1 MSAAAA
7 SFPLVLRRRHVGLA
21 FGASPSSRRGPGSD
35 VAGSRP
41 YRRGDAMRGIDWA
54 ASARLSAAR
63 SEDAFIV
70 RERFADESPRV
81 VIVADRRPAMALC
94 PPGLPWLDKAATLHN
109 ASLLISTSAA
119 RSRGAI
125 GSLDFG
131 DGSVEPVWLS
141 PRPSGQWRVEERAA
155 TRSFAAP
162 ADAIERS
169 LTYLGLLRSSLPVG
183 SFVFVLSDFL
193 ADAGLATWLEAIGHR
208 WDIVPV
214 VIQDPVWE
222 ASFPEIGGVVVTFVD
237 AASGEVRRVRMRRGE
252 AHRLRAEHEAR
263 HAALVRGFIDLGLE
277 PVVLTSSDPDAILA
291 GFLSWADA
299 RLLDRRAGR

>member
-1 MSAAAA
+1 
-7 SFPLVLRRRHVGLA
+7 
-21 FGASPSSRRGPGSD
+21 
-35 VAGSRP
+35 
-41 YRRGDAMRGIDWA
+41 MRGIDWA

-81 VIVADRRPAMALC
+81 VVVADRRPAMALC
-94 PPGLPWLDKAATLHN
+94 PSDLPWLDKASTMRN
-109 ASLLISTSAA
+109 AGLLIAASTA

-131 DGSVEPVWLS
+131 DGDVEPVWLS
-141 PRPSGQWRVEERAA
+141 PKPSGQWRVEERAA
-155 TRSFAAP
+155 TGAFAAP
-162 ADAIERS
+162 ADSVERS
-169 LTYLGLLRSSLPVG
+169 LTYLGTLRSSLPVG
-183 SFVFVLSDFL
+183 CFVFVLSDFL

-237 AASGEVRRVRMRRGE
+237 AASGAVRRVRMRRGE
-252 AHRLRAEHEAR
+252 ARRLRTEHEVR
-263 HAALVRGFIDLGLE
+263 HDALVRGFIDLGLE
-277 PVVLTSSDPDAILA
+277 PVVLTSSEPDAILA
-291 GFLSWADA
+291 AFLSWADA

>member
-1 MSAAAA
+1 
-7 SFPLVLRRRHVGLA
+7 
-21 FGASPSSRRGPGSD
+21 
-35 VAGSRP
+35 
-41 YRRGDAMRGIDWA
+41 MRGIDWA

-81 VIVADRRPAMALC
+81 VVVADRRPAMALC
-94 PPGLPWLDKAATLHN
+94 SPELPWLDKAETMRN
-109 ASLLISTSAA
+109 AALLIAASAA

-131 DGSVEPVWLS
+131 DGGVEPVWLR
-141 PRPSGQWRVEERAA
+141 PQPSGQWRVEERAA
-155 TRSFAAP
+155 TGAFAAP
-162 ADAIERS
+162 ADTVDRS
-169 LTYLGLLRSSLPVG
+169 LTYLGTLRSSLPVG

-193 ADAGLATWLEAIGHR
+193 ADACLASWLEAIGHR

-222 ASFPEIGGVVVTFVD
+222 RSFPDIGGVVVTFVD
-237 AASGEVRRVRMRRGE
+237 ASSGAVRRVRMRRGE
-252 AHRLRAEHEAR
+252 ARRLRTAHEAR
-263 HAALVRGFIDLGLE
+263 HATLVRGFIDLGLE
-277 PVVLTSSDPDAILA
+277 PVVLTRSEPDSILGA
-291 GFLSWADA
+291 FLSWADA

>member
-7 SFPLVLRRRHVGLA
+7 TFPLVLRRRHVGLA
-21 FGASPSSRRGPGSD
+21 FGASPSSRRGPGTD
-35 VAGSRP
+35 VAGSRA
-41 YRRGDAMRGIDWA
+41 YRAGDAMRAIDWA

-63 SEDAFIV
+63 SEDAFVV

-81 VIVADRRPAMALC
+81 VVVADRRPAMALC
-94 PPGLPWLDKAATLHN
+94 PPGLPWLDKAATLRN
-109 ASLLISTSAA
+109 AALLIAASTA

-131 DGSVEPVWLS
+131 DGSVEPAWLS
-141 PRPSGQWRVEERAA
+141 PKPSGQWRVEERAA
-155 TRSFAAP
+155 TRPFAAP

-169 LTYLGLLRSSLPVG
+169 LTYLGTLRSALPVG

-193 ADAGLATWLEAIGHR
+193 ADAALATWLEAIGRR

-222 ASFPEIGGVVVTFVD
+222 ASFPDDRRRGRH
-237 AASGEVRRVRMRRGE
+237 VRRRGE
-252 AHRLRAEHEAR
+252 RRSATGPDAAGRGTTAARCARGAARGARSRLHR
-263 HAALVRGFIDLGLE
+263 LGLE
-277 PVVLTSSDPDAILA
+277 PVVLTSADPEAILA

>member
-1 MSAAAA
+1 
-7 SFPLVLRRRHVGLA
+7 
-21 FGASPSSRRGPGSD
+21 
-35 VAGSRP
+35 
-41 YRRGDAMRGIDWA
+41 MRGIDWA

-94 PPGLPWLDKAATLHN
+94 PPGLPWLDKAAAMRN
-109 ASLLISTSAA
+109 AALLIATSTA
-119 RSRGAI
+119 RARGAI

-131 DGSVEPVWLS
+131 DGDVEPVWLT
-141 PRPSGQWRVEERAA
+141 PRPSGQWRVEERLA
-155 TRSFAAP
+155 TESFAAP

-169 LTYLGLLRSSLPVG
+169 LLHLGRLRSSLPVG

-193 ADAGLATWLEAIGHR
+193 ADAGLDTWLEAIGHR

-214 VIQDPVWE
+214 VIQDPLWE

-237 AASGEVRRVRMRRGE
+237 AASGEVQRVRMRRSE
-252 AHRLRAEHEAR
+252 ARRLRSEHEAR
-263 HAALVRGFIDLGLE
+263 HEALVRGFIDLGLE
-277 PVVLTSSDPDAILA
+277 PVVLSSSDPEAILA